1 MQCFSLRC
9 PCWLKGTLLSLS
21 LSHTHSKFNGHFH
34 PRQLKNS
41 GQIYLKR
48 LPWFTETT
56 YKYFWWWMP
65 KMEVD
70 TKLKKLGS
78 FFLSQTRKE
87 MQEDK
92 TKEITTVKEVCKS
105 DLIIIKFGETFAFNF
120 SKNYLWFEILSPL
133 LGVWK
138 WDEILFFVSDT
149 LCQHSLDFSPLWS
162 QKNSRIRKVFLN
174 L

>member
-1 MQCFSLRC
+1 
-9 PCWLKGTLLSLS
+9 
-21 LSHTHSKFNGHFH
+21 
-34 PRQLKNS
+34 
-41 GQIYLKR
+41 
-48 LPWFTETT
+48 
-56 YKYFWWWMP
+56 
-65 KMEVD
+65 MEVD

-105 DLIIIKFGETFAFNF
+105 DLIIIKFGETFALNF

-149 LCQHSLDFSPLWS
+149 LCQHSLDLSPL
-162 QKNSRIRKVFLN
+162 
-174 L
+174 